1 MHTLIHK
8 YNIHCAHGRMLVTF
22 RLPRVS
28 LSERTQLFSESV
40 TARFCPPIIS
50 SHSTTIQAQ
59 WLNVSWGTGR
69 CIGKV
74 LVPYLQFISYNKP
87 GKIG

>member
-50 SHSTTIQAQ
+50 SH
-59 WLNVSWGTGR
+59 
-69 CIGKV
+69 
-74 LVPYLQFISYNKP
+74 
-87 GKIG
+87 